1 MSYTTAPVSNA
12 HDDPVKV
19 ILANDSRLLRE
30 MLRRV
35 LGKAPQIALVAE
47 VDDLR
52 RLESVLDHAGAHWII
67 VSLTQEDQFPGVVK
81 RLLQTHPTTHVL
93 AIAVDGS
100 TVKVLH
106 MAPDEQQVDVFSVEE
121 IVRLLETKTDQS
133 LPQVR
138 MTDQQTGA

>member
-1 MSYTTAPVSNA
+1 MNRTTALVSPA

-35 LGKAPQIALVAE
+35 LGRASQIEIVAE
-47 VDDLR
+47 VDDFR
-52 RLESVLDHAGAHWII
+52 QLEPILTRTDAHWII
-67 VSLTQEDQFPGVVK
+67 VSLTPEGEFPGIVK
-81 RLLQTHPTTHVL
+81 SLLQMHSTTQVL
-93 AIAVDGS
+93 AMAVDGS

-121 IVRLLETKTDQS
+121 ILSLLETKTDQS
-133 LPQVR
+133 LPL
-138 MTDQQTGA
+138 DQRH

>member
-1 MSYTTAPVSNA
+1 MNGTTALVSPA

-35 LGKAPQIALVAE
+35 LGRASQIEIVAEAE
-47 VDDLR
+47 VDDFR
-52 RLESVLDHAGAHWII
+52 QLEPILTRTDAHWII
-67 VSLTQEDQFPGVVK
+67 VSLTPEGEFPGIVK
-81 RLLQTHPTTHVL
+81 SLLQMHSTTQVL
-93 AIAVDGS
+93 AMAIDGS

-121 IVRLLETKTDQS
+121 ILSLLETKTDQS
-133 LPQVR
+133 LPL
-138 MTDQQTGA
+138 DQRH